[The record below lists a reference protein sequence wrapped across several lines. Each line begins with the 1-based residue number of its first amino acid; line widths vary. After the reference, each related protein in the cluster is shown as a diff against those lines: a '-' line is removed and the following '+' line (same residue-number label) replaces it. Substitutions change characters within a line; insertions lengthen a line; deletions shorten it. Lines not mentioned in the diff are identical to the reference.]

1 MKRAATSRSKQN
13 GNRIRV
19 LNREQSMRLFD
30 RQARRYMKMSGKEFI
45 RRWKAGEF
53 GDPEKPYRP
62 DLMHVA
68 TLLPFAG
75 VDFF

>member
-1 MKRAATSRSKQN
+1 MKKVVKAKTAKN
-13 GNRIRV
+13 GIRW
-19 LNREQSMRLFD
+19 LTAEEGFKLFD

-53 GDPEKPYRP
+53 GDPDKPYRP

-75 VDFF
+75 IDFFG

>member
-1 MKRAATSRSKQN
+1 MIRAATSRSKRN

-30 RQARRYMKMSGKEFI
+30 RQARRRMKMSGKEFI

-53 GDPEKPYRP
+53 GDPDKPYRP
-62 DLMHVA
+62 DLSHVVS
-68 TLLPFAG
+68 LLPFAG
-75 VDFF
+75 IDYF